1 MGVPAAKALR
11 HAHEHHEGD
20 DAHFDGAESMDG
32 IDALARTMVESEA
45 KAGPK
50 SDDAGAADKSD
61 KADAQPTAESTPKQA
76 PVDPEAGKTV
86 QLGGGVWTIGKG
98 DSLWRIADQIYG
110 KGTYWH
116 EIKKANKS
124 KVHGAQNIIRDG
136 DVLTL
141 PTLAVPTLTA
151 LENFK
156 DQPEQLR
163 DLVIGMSDEE
173 YRGFLQNTPRATLEK
188 HGKLVMDVEVM
199 RSTGMTMDELA
210 GEQKEF
216 LEKQA
221 AKEGKS
227 AGEYVRDVIKTEGY
241 GGGEA
246 EMWNKLDKAQKKKWH
261 DRFNAAVKSIKSTA
275 PDDVKQII
283 KDAEAKGGGFRWNPA
298 ETEQNGAFAYTSGD
312 WALHCGTRW
321 VEAAEND
328 IAGVY
333 GNIAHEMGGHN
344 YYGDGNGWDIQ
355 EKAIG
360 KLGAKEEKTAY
371 SGKNHPYSAYGYME
385 TEIFAELY
393 EFTYATTGNPTDTPF
408 EVDASGKD
416 LTPERKRPTKS
427 GKEFR
432 VGDVKYQLTRI
443 KAAFAPKV
451 AEAVVRG
458 LWRRVQIDPR
468 ILDKAKELFVADV
481 KGVLG
486 IELA

>member
-1 MGVPAAKALR
+1 MGATAAKAQR
-11 HAHEHHEGD
+11 HDHEHHDHD
-20 DAHFDGAESMDG
+20 DEAAHFDGSHATDG

-45 KAGPK
+45 KKDGEGGGNLK
-50 SDDAGAADKSD
+50 S
-61 KADAQPTAESTPKQA
+61 DAQPTPETAPKQA
-76 PVDPEAGKTV
+76 PVDPQAGKTV
-86 QLGGGVWTIGKG
+86 ELGSGVWTVTKG
-98 DSLWRIADQIYG
+98 DSLWSIADLIYG
-110 KGTYWH
+110 KGTYWA
-116 EIKKANKS
+116 EIKKANKD

-136 DVLTL
+136 EVLTL

-151 LENFK
+151 FKNFA
-156 DQPEQLR
+156 DQPELLR
-163 DLVIGMSDEE
+163 NLVTNMSEE
-173 YRGFLQNTPRATLEK
+173 DYRGFLQNTPRATLEK
-188 HGKLVMDVEVM
+188 NGNLVMDVEMM
-199 RSTGMTMDELA
+199 RSTGMTIDELA
-210 GEQKEF
+210 EEQKEF

-221 AKEGKS
+221 KKDGKS
-227 AGEYVRDVIKTEGY
+227 PGEYVRDLIKTEGY

-246 EMWNKLDKAQKKKWH
+246 KQWNAMSPKERKKWH
-261 DRFNAAVKSIKSTA
+261 DRFTSAVKSIKSTG
-275 PDDVKQII
+275 PDDVKRII
-283 KDAEAKGGGFRWNPA
+283 KDAESKGGGFRWNPA
-298 ETEQNGAFAYTSGD
+298 ETEKNGAFAYTSDD
-312 WALHCGTRW
+312 WALHCGVGW

-344 YYGDGNGWDIQ
+344 YYGETKGWDIQ
-355 EKAIG
+355 WQAIG
-360 KLGAKEEKTAY
+360 KLGEKEEKTAY
-371 SGKNHPYSAYGYME
+371 SGKNSAFSAYGYME

-408 EVDASGKD
+408 EVDAKGTD

-451 AEAVVRG
+451 AEAVVRS

-468 ILDKAKELFVADV
+468 ILDKGKELFVADV

-486 IELA
+486 IDLA

>member
-1 MGVPAAKALR
+1 MVASAAKAQR
-11 HAHEHHEGD
+11 HAHEQHEHDEAG
-20 DAHFDGAESMDG
+20 HFDGAEGMDG

-45 KAGPK
+45 TKQT
-50 SDDAGAADKSD
+50 DDAGAADQTS
-61 KADAQPTAESTPKQA
+61 KADALPTAENAPKQV
-76 PVDPEAGKTV
+76 PVDPQAGKTV
-86 QLGGGVWTIGKG
+86 ELGGGVWTVTKG
-98 DSLWRIADQIYG
+98 DSLWSIANQVYG

-116 EIKKANKS
+116 ELKKANKP

-141 PTLAVPTLTA
+141 PTLAVATLTA
-151 LENFK
+151 LKNFE
-156 DQPEQLR
+156 DQPELLR
-163 DLVIGMSDEE
+163 DLVTGMSEEE
-173 YRGFLQNTPRATLEK
+173 YRGFLQNTPRATLEQN
-188 HGKLVMDVEVM
+188 GQLVMDVEAM

-210 GEQKEF
+210 EEQKEF
-216 LEKQA
+216 LEKQG

-246 EMWNKLDKAQKKKWH
+246 EMWNKLDKGQKKSWQ

-275 PDDVKQII
+275 PDDVKQVI
-283 KDAEAKGGGFRWNPA
+283 KDAEAKRGGFRWNPA
-298 ETEQNGAFAYTSGD
+298 ETEKNGAFAYTSGD
-312 WALHCGTRW
+312 WALHCGTQW

-328 IAGVY
+328 VASVY

-344 YYGDGNGWDIQ
+344 YYGGGNGWDIQ
-355 EKAIG
+355 AQAIS
-360 KLGAKEEKTAY
+360 KLGAKEEETAY

-408 EVDASGKD
+408 EVDAQGKD

-468 ILDKAKELFVADV
+468 ILDKAKELFVTDV
-481 KGVLG
+481 RSVLG